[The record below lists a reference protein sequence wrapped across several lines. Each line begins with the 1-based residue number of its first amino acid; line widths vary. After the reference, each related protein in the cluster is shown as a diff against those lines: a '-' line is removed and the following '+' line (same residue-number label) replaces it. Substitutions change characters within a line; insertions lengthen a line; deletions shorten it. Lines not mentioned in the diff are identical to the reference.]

1 VDTAARDYDAHFIGG
16 AWTPPAVP
24 APPTEVLGAADG
36 SVVGRVPA
44 GSPADIDAA
53 VAAARAAF
61 GGWAATPAAERA
73 AALRGL
79 REVVK
84 TRSEE
89 FATTIAL
96 EVGTPLKMAQRMQ
109 LGLPITVLKTYADMA
124 ESYEWERELGNSL
137 LVREPVGVV
146 GAITPWNYPLHQIVA
161 KVAAALAAGC
171 TIVVKPADVAPLTA
185 FMFAEAVAEVGLPPG
200 VVNIVAGDGPNVGEA
215 LAGHKGIDMLSF
227 TGSAAVGARVA
238 ALAGANIAKVSL
250 ELGGKSANVIL
261 ADADLERAVTSGVN
275 YAYLNSGQTCSAWT
289 RMLIPRQL
297 QDEALALAEK
307 AVARLTLGHPLD
319 EATRLGPLASA
330 AQQER
335 VRGYIEAGIAEGARL
350 VIGGA
355 EPPEG
360 LEAGYYVRPTVFAD
374 VRRDMRIAQE
384 EIFGPV
390 LAVLPYDS
398 EAEAVEIA
406 NDSEYG
412 LHGGVWSGDP
422 DHALAVAKQLRT
434 GQVDVNG
441 GAWNP
446 LAPFGGYKKSG
457 LGRELG
463 EAGLEEYLEIKAI
476 QR

>member
-1 VDTAARDYDAHFIGG
+1 VREFDSLYIDGT
-16 AWTPPAVP
+16 WTPPAV
-24 APPTEVLGAADG
+24 AAEPTQVLGAADG
-36 SVVGRVPA
+36 AVIGHVPNA
-44 GSPADIDAA
+44 SPADIDAA
-53 VAAARAAF
+53 VAAARRAF
-61 GGWAATPAAERA
+61 PAWAATAAADRA
-73 AALRGL
+73 AVLTALR
-79 REVVK
+79 EAVK
-84 TRSEE
+84 ARADILAE
-89 FATTIAL
+89 TISL
-96 EVGTPLKMAQRMQ
+96 EVGTPLKMSQRMQ
-109 LGLPITVLKTYADMA
+109 LGLPITVLGTYAAMA
-124 ESYEWERELGNSL
+124 AAYEFETELGNSL

-185 FMFAEAVAEVGLPPG
+185 FMFAECLDEIGLPPG
-200 VVNIVAGDGPNVGEA
+200 VVNIVSGDGPNVGEA
-215 LAGHKGIDMLSF
+215 LAGHRDIDMVSF

-238 ALAGANIAKVSL
+238 ALAGANIARVGL
-250 ELGGKSANVIL
+250 ELGGKSANLIL
-261 ADADLERAVTSGVN
+261 PDADLDRAVTAGVS

-297 QDEALALAEK
+297 QDEALAVAEK
-307 AVARLTLGHPLD
+307 AVARLTLGHPLA
-319 EATRLGPLASA
+319 ETTRLGPLASE
-330 AQQER
+330 AQQAR
-335 VRGYIEAGIAEGARL
+335 VRGYIEAGTAEGARL
-350 VIGGA
+350 AIGGA
-355 EPPEG
+355 DAPEG

-374 VRRDMRIAQE
+374 VTRGMRIAQE

-390 LAVLPYDS
+390 LAVLPYDD
-398 EAEAVEIA
+398 EDEAVDIA

-412 LHGGVWSGDP
+412 LHGGVWSADP
-422 DHALAVAKQLRT
+422 DHALAVAKRLRT